1 MYLNEIEKAKEN
13 IKDIINKTPLIHSKV
28 FSSISNCSV
37 YMKCENL
44 QVTGAYKI
52 RGALNKI
59 RSLSED
65 EKAKGVVCSSA
76 GNHAQGVAYA
86 ANLLG
91 VNSTIVMP
99 KNTPYLKIQSTQ
111 NFGGN
116 VVLEGTCYDD
126 AYLKAKSIEA
136 DNDSIFIHPFN
147 DMKVIYG
154 QGTIALEIFE
164 DLEDLE
170 DIDVIVCPI
179 GGGGL
184 ISGISLAAKEINPKI
199 RIIGVQAEGANAM
212 EQSYKSGKIISLPSV
227 NTIADGIAVK
237 SPGELTYN
245 IIREYVDEIV
255 TVSDNEIAEAFLILC
270 EKHKL
275 LAEASG
281 VASLAALKK
290 LDLKDKK
297 VVSIISGGNIDM
309 VTISSLISD
318 GLVERGRL
326 FCFSVELPDI
336 PGQLQEIS
344 RILSEVNANV
354 VQLEH
359 NQFKA
364 SNRLKNVLLEVTVE
378 TNGTDHIELIKSEL
392 YKNGFKINQMY

>member
-1 MYLNEIEKAKEN
+1 
-13 IKDIINKTPLIHSKV
+13 
-28 FSSISNCSV
+28 
-37 YMKCENL
+37 
-44 QVTGAYKI
+44 
-52 RGALNKI
+52 
-59 RSLSED
+59 
-65 EKAKGVVCSSA
+65 
-76 GNHAQGVAYA
+76 
-86 ANLLG
+86 
-91 VNSTIVMP
+91 MP
-99 KNTPYLKIQSTQ
+99 KNTPYLKVQSTEI
-111 NFGGN
+111 FGGN
-116 VVLEGTCYDD
+116 VILNGSCYDD
-126 AYLKAKSIEA
+126 AYLKAKSIESE
-136 DNDSIFIHPFN
+136 NDSIFIHPFN
-147 DMKVIYG
+147 DLNVIYG

-164 DLEDLE
+164 DLKDV
-170 DIDVIVCPI
+170 DVIICPI

-199 RIIGVQAEGANAM
+199 KIIGVQAEGANAM
-212 EQSYKSGKIISLPSV
+212 EQSYKAGKIMSLSSV

-237 SPGELTYN
+237 CPGELTYSL
-245 IIREYVDEIV
+245 IKEYVDEIV
-255 TVSDNEIAEAFLILC
+255 TVSDKEISEAFLILC

-290 LDLKDKK
+290 LNLSRKK

-309 VTISSLISD
+309 LTISSLISD

-344 RILSEVNANV
+344 KILSELNANV
-354 VQLEH
+354 VKLEH

-378 TNGTDHIELIKSEL
+378 TNGIEHIELIKSKL
-392 YKNGFKINQMY
+392 YNNGFKIVQMY

>member
-1 MYLNEIEKAKEN
+1 MHLDEIKKSREN
-13 IKDIINKTPLIHSKV
+13 IKDIINKTPIIHSPI
-28 FSSISNCSV
+28 FSSINNCSV

-59 RSLSED
+59 RSLSKE

-86 ANLLG
+86 SKLLG
-91 VNSTIVMP
+91 VRSTIVMP

-111 NFGGN
+111 ELGGN
-116 VVLEGTCYDD
+116 VVLHGTCYDD
-126 AYLKAKSIEA
+126 AFLKAKSIENE
-136 DNDSIFIHPFN
+136 NDSIFIHPFN
-147 DMKVIYG
+147 DINVIYG

-164 DLEDLE
+164 DLK
-170 DIDVIVCPI
+170 DIDVIICPI

-184 ISGISLAAKEINPKI
+184 ISGISLASKEINPNIK
-199 RIIGVQAEGANAM
+199 IIGVQAEGANAM
-212 EQSYKSGKIISLPSV
+212 EQSFKNGELISLNYV

-245 IIREYVDEIV
+245 IIREYVDDIV
-255 TVSDNEIAEAFLILC
+255 TISDKEIAEAFLILC

-281 VASLAALKK
+281 AASLAALKK
-290 LDLKDKK
+290 LDLSNKR

-309 VTISSLISD
+309 LTISSLISD

-336 PGQLQEIS
+336 PGKLQEIS
-344 RILSEVNANV
+344 MVLSELNANV

-364 SNRLKNVLLEVTVE
+364 ANRLKNVLLEVTVE
-378 TNGTDHIELIKSEL
+378 TNGIDHIELIKSTL
-392 YKNGFKINQMY
+392 DANGFKINQMY

>member
-1 MYLNEIEKAKEN
+1 MHLKKIEETREK
-13 IKDIINKTPLIHSKV
+13 IKDVINKTPILYSPTFSKL
-28 FSSISNCSV
+28 SNCSV

-59 RSLSED
+59 RSLSDD
-65 EKAKGVVCSSA
+65 EKSKGVVCSSA

-86 ANLLG
+86 AELLG
-91 VNSTIVMP
+91 VKSTIVMP
-99 KNTPYLKIQSTQ
+99 RTTPYLKIQSTKD
-111 NFGGN
+111 FGGE
-116 VVLEGTCYDD
+116 VVLYGNCYDD
-126 AYLKAKSIEA
+126 AFLKAKSIEE
-136 DNDSIFIHPFN
+136 NNNSVFIHPFN
-147 DMKVIYG
+147 DINVIYG
-154 QGTIALEIFE
+154 QGTIALEI
-164 DLEDLE
+164 LEE
-170 DIDVIVCPI
+170 IQNVDVILCPI

-199 RIIGVQAEGANAM
+199 KIIGVQAEGANAM
-212 EQSYKSGKIISLPSV
+212 EQSFKNGTLVSLNSV

-237 SPGELTYN
+237 CPGDLTYR
-245 IIREYVDEIV
+245 IIQEYVDDII
-255 TVSDNEIAEAFLILC
+255 TVSDKEIAEAFLILC

-281 VASLAALKK
+281 AASLAALRK
-290 LDLKDKK
+290 LNMKDKK
-297 VVSIISGGNIDM
+297 IVPIISGGNIDM
-309 VTISSLISD
+309 ITISSLIND

-326 FCFSVELPDI
+326 FCFSIELPDT
-336 PGQLQEIS
+336 PGQLLEIS
-344 RILSEVNANV
+344 KILSELNANV

-378 TNGTDHIELIKSEL
+378 TNGIEHINLIKESFT
-392 YKNGFKINQMY
+392 NMGFKINQMY

>member
-1 MYLNEIEKAKEN
+1 MHLNQIKRTREN
-13 IKDIINKTPLIHSKV
+13 IKDVINKTPLLYSNI
-28 FSSISNCSV
+28 FSSLNNCSV

-59 RSLSED
+59 RSLSEE
-65 EKAKGVVCSSA
+65 EKSKGVVCSSA

-99 KNTPYLKIQSTQ
+99 KNTPYLKVQSTQ
-111 NFGGN
+111 EYGGQ
-116 VVLEGTCYDD
+116 VVLHGSCYDD
-126 AYLKAKSIEA
+126 AFLKAKSLER
-136 DNDSIFIHPFN
+136 DNNSIFIHPFN
-147 DMKVIYG
+147 DMDVIYG

-164 DLEDLE
+164 DLENI
-170 DIDVIVCPI
+170 DIIICPI

-184 ISGISLAAKEINPKI
+184 ISGVSLAAKEINPNIK
-199 RIIGVQAEGANAM
+199 IIGVQAEGANAM
-212 EQSYKSGKIISLPSV
+212 EKSFKEGKLHSLESV

-237 SPGELTYN
+237 SPGELTYS
-245 IIREYVDEIV
+245 IIREYVDEVI
-255 TVSDNEIAEAFLILC
+255 TVSDKEIAEAFLILC

-281 VASLAALKK
+281 ATSLAALKK
-290 LDLKDKK
+290 LDLESKK

-309 VTISSLISD
+309 LTISSLISD

-326 FCFSVELPDI
+326 FCFSVELPDV

-344 RILSEVNANV
+344 RILSELNANV

-364 SNRLKNVLLEVTVE
+364 VNRLKNVLLEVTVE
-378 TNGTDHIELIKSEL
+378 TNGHHHIEMIREALTK
-392 YKNGFKINQMY
+392 KGFKIKQMY

>member
-1 MYLNEIEKAKEN
+1 MHLKKIEETREK
-13 IKDIINKTPLIHSKV
+13 IKDVINKTPILYSPTFSKL
-28 FSSISNCSV
+28 SNCSV

-59 RSLSED
+59 RSLSDD
-65 EKAKGVVCSSA
+65 EKSKGVVCSSA

-86 ANLLG
+86 AELLG
-91 VNSTIVMP
+91 VKSTIVMP
-99 KNTPYLKIQSTQ
+99 RTTPYLKIQSTKD
-111 NFGGN
+111 FGGE
-116 VVLEGTCYDD
+116 VVLYGNCYDD
-126 AYLKAKSIEA
+126 AFLKAKSIEE
-136 DNDSIFIHPFN
+136 NNNSVFIHPFN
-147 DMKVIYG
+147 DINVIYG
-154 QGTIALEIFE
+154 QGTIALEI
-164 DLEDLE
+164 LEEIQDV
-170 DIDVIVCPI
+170 DVILCPI

-199 RIIGVQAEGANAM
+199 KIIGVQAEGANAM
-212 EQSYKSGKIISLPSV
+212 EQSFKNGTLVSLNSV

-237 SPGELTYN
+237 NPGDLTYK
-245 IIREYVDEIV
+245 IIQEYVDDII
-255 TVSDNEIAEAFLILC
+255 TVSDKEIAEAFLILC

-290 LDLKDKK
+290 LNMKDKK
-297 VVSIISGGNIDM
+297 IVPIISGGNIDM
-309 VTISSLISD
+309 ITISSLIND

-326 FCFSVELPDI
+326 FCFSIELPDT
-336 PGQLQEIS
+336 PGQLLEIS
-344 RILSEVNANV
+344 KILSELNANV

-364 SNRLKNVLLEVTVE
+364 SNRLKTVLLEVTVE
-378 TNGTDHIELIKSEL
+378 TNGIDHINLIKESFT
-392 YKNGFKINQMY
+392 NMGFKINQMY

>member
-1 MYLNEIEKAKEN
+1 MHFKKIEETREK
-13 IKDIINKTPLIHSKV
+13 IKDVINKTPILYSPTFSKL
-28 FSSISNCSV
+28 SNCSV

-59 RSLSED
+59 RSLSAD
-65 EKAKGVVCSSA
+65 EKSKGVVCSSA

-86 ANLLG
+86 AELLG
-91 VNSTIVMP
+91 VKSTIVMP
-99 KNTPYLKIQSTQ
+99 RTTPYLKIQSTKD
-111 NFGGN
+111 FGGE
-116 VVLEGTCYDD
+116 VVLYGNCYDD
-126 AYLKAKSIEA
+126 AFLKAKSIEE
-136 DNDSIFIHPFN
+136 NNNSVFIHPFN
-147 DMKVIYG
+147 DINVIYG
-154 QGTIALEIFE
+154 QGTIALEI
-164 DLEDLE
+164 LEEMQDV
-170 DIDVIVCPI
+170 DVILCPI

-199 RIIGVQAEGANAM
+199 KIIGVQAEGANAM
-212 EQSYKSGKIISLPSV
+212 EQSFKNGSLVSLNSV

-237 SPGELTYN
+237 CPGDLTYR
-245 IIREYVDEIV
+245 IIQEYVDDII
-255 TVSDNEIAEAFLILC
+255 TVSDKEIAEAFLILC

-281 VASLAALKK
+281 AASLAALKK
-290 LDLKDKK
+290 LNMKDKK
-297 VVSIISGGNIDM
+297 IVPIISGGNIDM
-309 VTISSLISD
+309 ITISSLIND

-326 FCFSVELPDI
+326 FCFSIELPDT
-336 PGQLQEIS
+336 PGQLLEIS
-344 RILSEVNANV
+344 KILSELNANV

-378 TNGTDHIELIKSEL
+378 TNGIDHINLIKESFT
-392 YKNGFKINQMY
+392 NMGFKINQMY

>member
-1 MYLNEIEKAKEN
+1 MHLNEIKKTREN
-13 IKDIINKTPLIHSKV
+13 IKDIINKTPILHSPI
-28 FSSISNCSV
+28 FSSINNCSV

-59 RSLSED
+59 RSLSEE
-65 EKAKGVVCSSA
+65 EKSKGVVCSSA

-86 ANLLG
+86 AKLFK
-91 VNSTIVMP
+91 VKSTIVMP

-111 NFGGN
+111 EFGGN
-116 VVLEGTCYDD
+116 IVLHGSCYDD
-126 AYLKAKSIEA
+126 AFLKAKSIEKE
-136 DNDSIFIHPFN
+136 NHSIFIHPFN
-147 DMKVIYG
+147 DINVIYG

-164 DLEDLE
+164 ELNDV
-170 DIDVIVCPI
+170 DVIICPI

-184 ISGISLAAKEINPKI
+184 ISGISLAAKEINPNIK
-199 RIIGVQAEGANAM
+199 IIGVQAEGANAM
-212 EQSYKSGKIISLPSV
+212 EKSFKSGQLISLNSV

-237 SPGELTYN
+237 CPGELTYE
-245 IIREYVDEIV
+245 IIREYVDDIV
-255 TVSDNEIAEAFLILC
+255 TVSDKEIAEAFLILC

-281 VASLAALKK
+281 AASLAALKK
-290 LDLKDKK
+290 LNLSGKK

-309 VTISSLISD
+309 LTISSLIND

-326 FCFSVELPDI
+326 FCFSVELPNI
-336 PGQLQEIS
+336 PGQIQEIS
-344 RILSEVNANV
+344 KLLSELNANV

-359 NQFKA
+359 NQSKA
-364 SNRLKNVLLEVTVE
+364 VNRLKNVLLEVTVE
-378 TNGTDHIELIKSEL
+378 TNGIDHIELIKSTL
-392 YKNGFKINQMY
+392 NNNGFKINQMY

>member
-1 MYLNEIEKAKEN
+1 MHLNEIKKARQN
-13 IKDIINKTPLIHSKV
+13 IKDIINKTPLIHSNI
-28 FSSISNCSV
+28 FSSINDCSV

-65 EKAKGVVCSSA
+65 EKSKGVVCSSA

-91 VNSTIVMP
+91 VPSTIVMP

-116 VVLEGTCYDD
+116 VVLNGTCYDD
-126 AYLKAKSIEA
+126 AYLKAKSIESE
-136 DNDSIFIHPFN
+136 NDSIFIHPFN
-147 DMKVIYG
+147 DINVIYG

-164 DLEDLE
+164 DIKDV
-170 DIDVIVCPI
+170 DVIICPI

-199 RIIGVQAEGANAM
+199 KIIGVQAEGANAM
-212 EQSYKSGKIISLPSV
+212 EQSYKAGKIISLSSV

-237 SPGELTYN
+237 CPGELTYSL
-245 IIREYVDEIV
+245 IREYVDEII
-255 TVSDNEIAEAFLILC
+255 TVSDKEIAEAFLILC

-290 LDLKDKK
+290 LNLSCKK

-309 VTISSLISD
+309 LTISSLISD

-344 RILSEVNANV
+344 RILSELNANV
-354 VQLEH
+354 VKLEH

-378 TNGTDHIELIKSEL
+378 TNGTDHIELIKSKL
-392 YKNGFKINQMY
+392 YNNGFKIIQMY

>member
-1 MYLNEIEKAKEN
+1 MHLKEIKKTREN
-13 IKDIINKTPLIHSKV
+13 IKDIINKTPLLYSNI
-28 FSSISNCSV
+28 FSSLNNCSV

-59 RSLSED
+59 RSLTED
-65 EKAKGVVCSSA
+65 EKSKGVVCSSA

-86 ANLLG
+86 SNLLG
-91 VNSTIVMP
+91 VEATIVMP
-99 KNTPYLKIQSTQ
+99 KNTPYLKVHSTQ
-111 NFGGN
+111 EFGGN
-116 VVLEGTCYDD
+116 VVLHGNCYDD
-126 AYLKAKSIEA
+126 AFLKAKSLER
-136 DNDSIFIHPFN
+136 DNNSVFIHPFN
-147 DMKVIYG
+147 DMEVIYG

-164 DLEDLE
+164 DLENV
-170 DIDVIVCPI
+170 DVIICPI

-184 ISGISLAAKEINPKI
+184 ISGISLAAKEINPNIK
-199 RIIGVQAEGANAM
+199 IIGVQAEGANAM
-212 EQSYKSGKIISLPSV
+212 EKSFNEGKLQSLDSV

-245 IIREYVDEIV
+245 IIREYVDEVV
-255 TVSDNEIAEAFLILC
+255 TVSDKEIAEAFLILC

-281 VASLAALKK
+281 AASLAALKK
-290 LDLKDKK
+290 LDLENKK

-309 VTISSLISD
+309 LTISSLISD

-326 FCFSVELPDI
+326 FCFSVELPDV

-344 RILSEVNANV
+344 RILSELNANV

-364 SNRLKNVLLEVTVE
+364 VNRLKNVLLEVTVE
-378 TNGTDHIELIKSEL
+378 TNGLQHINTIKETL
-392 YKNGFKINQMY
+392 TKQGFKIKQMY

>member
-1 MYLNEIEKAKEN
+1 MHLKKIEETREK
-13 IKDIINKTPLIHSKV
+13 IKDVINKTPILYSPTFSKL
-28 FSSISNCSV
+28 SNCSV

-59 RSLSED
+59 RSLSDD
-65 EKAKGVVCSSA
+65 EKSKGVVCSSA

-86 ANLLG
+86 AELLG
-91 VNSTIVMP
+91 VKSTIVMP
-99 KNTPYLKIQSTQ
+99 RTTPYLKIQSTKD
-111 NFGGN
+111 FGGE
-116 VVLEGTCYDD
+116 VVLYGNCYDD
-126 AYLKAKSIEA
+126 AFLKAKSIEE
-136 DNDSIFIHPFN
+136 NNNSVFIHPFN
-147 DMKVIYG
+147 DINVIYG
-154 QGTIALEIFE
+154 QGTIALEI
-164 DLEDLE
+164 LEE
-170 DIDVIVCPI
+170 IQNVDVILCPI

-199 RIIGVQAEGANAM
+199 KIIGVQAEGANAM
-212 EQSYKSGKIISLPSV
+212 EQSFKNGSLVSLNSV

-237 SPGELTYN
+237 CPGDLTYR
-245 IIREYVDEIV
+245 IIQEYVDDII
-255 TVSDNEIAEAFLILC
+255 TVSDKEIAEAFLILC

-281 VASLAALKK
+281 AASLAALKK
-290 LDLKDKK
+290 LNMKDKK
-297 VVSIISGGNIDM
+297 IVPIISGGNIDM
-309 VTISSLISD
+309 ITISSLIND

-326 FCFSVELPDI
+326 FCFSIELPDT
-336 PGQLQEIS
+336 PGQLLEIS
-344 RILSEVNANV
+344 KILSELNANV

-378 TNGTDHIELIKSEL
+378 TNGIDHINLIKESFT
-392 YKNGFKINQMY
+392 NMGFKINQMY

>member
-1 MYLNEIEKAKEN
+1 MHLNEIRKAHDN
-13 IKDIINKTPLIHSKV
+13 IKDIINKTPLLYSPI
-28 FSSISNCSV
+28 FSAINNCSL

-44 QVTGAYKI
+44 QITGAYKI

-59 RSLSED
+59 RTLSE
-65 EKAKGVVCSSA
+65 EERNKGVVCSSA

-86 ANLLG
+86 AKLLG

-99 KNTPYLKIQSTQ
+99 KNTPYLKVQSTKE
-111 NFGGN
+111 FGGN
-116 VVLEGTCYDD
+116 VVLHGNCYDD
-126 AYLKAKSIEA
+126 AFLKAKFIESE
-136 DNDSIFIHPFN
+136 NNSVFIHPFN
-147 DMKVIYG
+147 DINVIYG
-154 QGTIALEIFE
+154 QATIALEIFE
-164 DLEDLE
+164 DIEN
-170 DIDVIVCPI
+170 IDVILCPV

-184 ISGISLAAKEINPKI
+184 ISGISVAAKELNPNVK
-199 RIIGVQAEGANAM
+199 IIGVQAEGANAM
-212 EQSYKSGKIISLPSV
+212 EQSFKNSNIICLNSV

-237 SPGELTYN
+237 CPGELTFS
-245 IIREYVDEIV
+245 IIKDYVDDIV
-255 TVSDNEIAEAFLILC
+255 TVSDKEIAESFLILC
-270 EKHKL
+270 EKHKI

-281 VASLAALKK
+281 AASLAALKK
-290 LDLKDKK
+290 LNLSGKK

-309 VTISSLISD
+309 LTISSLISD

-326 FCFSVELPDI
+326 FCFSVELPDT

-344 RILSEVNANV
+344 KILSELNANV

-378 TNGTDHIELIKSEL
+378 TNGIEHIELIKSTLNE
-392 YKNGFKINQMY
+392 NGFKIIQMY

>member
-1 MYLNEIEKAKEN
+1 MHLKKIEETREK
-13 IKDIINKTPLIHSKV
+13 IKDVINKTPILYSPTFSKL
-28 FSSISNCSV
+28 SNCSV

-59 RSLSED
+59 RSLSDD
-65 EKAKGVVCSSA
+65 EKSKGVVCSSA

-86 ANLLG
+86 AELLG
-91 VNSTIVMP
+91 VKSTIVMP
-99 KNTPYLKIQSTQ
+99 RTTPYLKIQSTKD
-111 NFGGN
+111 FGGEVILYGN
-116 VVLEGTCYDD
+116 CYDD
-126 AYLKAKSIEA
+126 AFLKAKSIEE
-136 DNDSIFIHPFN
+136 NNNSVFIHPFN
-147 DMKVIYG
+147 DINVIYG
-154 QGTIALEIFE
+154 QGTIALEI
-164 DLEDLE
+164 LEEIQDV
-170 DIDVIVCPI
+170 DVILCPI

-199 RIIGVQAEGANAM
+199 KIIGVQAEGANAM
-212 EQSYKSGKIISLPSV
+212 EQSFKNGTLVSLNSV

-237 SPGELTYN
+237 NPGDLTYK
-245 IIREYVDEIV
+245 IIQEYVDDII
-255 TVSDNEIAEAFLILC
+255 TVSDKEIAEAFLILC

-290 LDLKDKK
+290 LNMKDKK
-297 VVSIISGGNIDM
+297 IVPIISGGNIDM
-309 VTISSLISD
+309 ITISSLIND

-326 FCFSVELPDI
+326 FCFSIELPDT
-336 PGQLQEIS
+336 PGQLLEIS
-344 RILSEVNANV
+344 KILSELNANV

-378 TNGTDHIELIKSEL
+378 TNGIDHINLIKESFT
-392 YKNGFKINQMY
+392 NMGFKINQMY